1 MGQPPSRISGTGPS
15 VGPPELNRSRFG
27 FGLGEAE
34 ALLDADA
41 LLDAEALLLGDGLE
55 VVDGAGLLEAEE
67 GVGLV
72 GVGLADDGLMV
83 VVGKLPLLWAA
94 AGVAGSATW
103 SQVVRATA
111 PATSTNTTTAANF
124 NGVVPILG
132 RIVLYSVRSR
142 YP

>member
-1 MGQPPSRISGTGPS
+1 M
-15 VGPPELNRSRFG
+15 NRSRFG
-27 FGLGEAE
+27 FGLDEAE
-34 ALLDADA
+34 A
-41 LLDAEALLLGDGLE
+41 LLGDGLE

-103 SQVVRATA
+103 SHVVRATA

-124 NGVVPILG
+124 NGLVPILG
-132 RIVLYSVRSR
+132 RIVRYSVRSR
-142 YP
+142 YPLRFSDL